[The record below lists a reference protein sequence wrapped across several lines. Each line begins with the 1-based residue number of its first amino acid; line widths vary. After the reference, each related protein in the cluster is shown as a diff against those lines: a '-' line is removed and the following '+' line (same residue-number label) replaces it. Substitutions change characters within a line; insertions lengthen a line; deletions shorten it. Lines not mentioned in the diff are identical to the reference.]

1 MHTEHEITELLA
13 AWRIGDG
20 DALDRLLPIV
30 YAELKRIARRQR
42 GGRRGGDT
50 LTTTALV
57 HETWLRLVHSA
68 GAEWVDRAHFFAVAA
83 RAMRYLLI
91 DHARRHQAAKRGG
104 DWRRAAVD
112 IDIDIV
118 PDSAVAEERADTL
131 LALDEAL
138 TRLAALDE
146 RACRVVECRFFGGM
160 TDRETA
166 EALGVTERTVQRD
179 WTKAKGWL
187 RQALADDDP

>member
-13 AWRIGDG
+13 AWRMGDG

-30 YAELKRIARRQR
+30 YADLKRIARRQR
-42 GGRRGGDT
+42 RGRRGGDT

-57 HETWLRLVHSA
+57 HETWLRLVDHG
-68 GAEWVDRAHFFAVAA
+68 GAEYVDRSHFFAVAA

-104 DWRRAAVD
+104 GWQRVKLDV
-112 IDIDIV
+112 DIDIV
-118 PDSAVAEERADTL
+118 PESPVADQRAGTL

-146 RACRVVECRFFGGM
+146 RASRVVECRFFGGM

-187 RQALADDDP
+187 SQALAGADS

>member
-1 MHTEHEITELLA
+1 MHTEHDITELLA
-13 AWRIGDG
+13 AWRMGDG

-57 HETWLRLVHSA
+57 HETWLRLANRS
-68 GAEWVDRAHFFAVAA
+68 GADWVDRAHFFAVAA

-104 DWRRAAVD
+104 GWQRLKLDVD
-112 IDIDIV
+112 LDIV
-118 PDSAVAEERADTL
+118 PEGAVADERAETL

-146 RACRVVECRFFGGM
+146 RACRVVECRFFGGL

-187 RQALADDDP
+187 RQALAEGDA

>member
-1 MHTEHEITELLA
+1 MHTEHDITELLA
-13 AWRIGDG
+13 AWRMGDG

-57 HETWLRLVHSA
+57 HETWLRLANHS
-68 GAEWVDRAHFFAVAA
+68 GADWVDRAHFFAVAA

-104 DWRRAAVD
+104 GWQRLKLDVD
-112 IDIDIV
+112 LDIV
-118 PDSAVAEERADTL
+118 PEGAVADERAETL
-131 LALDEAL
+131 LALDDAL

-146 RACRVVECRFFGGM
+146 RACRVVECRFFGGL

-187 RQALADDDP
+187 RQALSEGDA